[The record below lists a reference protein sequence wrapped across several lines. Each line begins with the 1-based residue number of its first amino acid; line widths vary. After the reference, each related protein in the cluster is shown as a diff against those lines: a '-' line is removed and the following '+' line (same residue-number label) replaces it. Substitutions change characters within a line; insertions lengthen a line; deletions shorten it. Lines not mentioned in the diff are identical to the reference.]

1 MVDTVLADKS
11 KFGVSN
17 PSPENNLFF
26 SYEGEHFLSRVEV
39 IELNNG
45 SSTSFLSTDNN
56 DVAFTMH
63 DLGINWHGL
72 TLKLEVLTGI
82 NHNNIVTILD
92 GDVFLRF
99 KRENLVFE

>member
-1 MVDTVLADKS
+1 
-11 KFGVSN
+11 
-17 PSPENNLFF
+17 
-26 SYEGEHFLSRVEV
+26 
-39 IELNNG
+39 
-45 SSTSFLSTDNN
+45 
-56 DVAFTMH
+56 MH

-82 NHNNIVTILD
+82 NHNDILDTIHKLRFGEKCTYVTILD